1 MSTTR
6 RSFFRSLGLLA
17 GAASVSPTIFI
28 PKFEPVRWKVLR
40 CEDYTEV
47 IYHPRDLTRRWKAI
61 RPTECAWSDYCVNR
75 GFVGD
80 WDIVIDGPPL
90 SFYQMCVRGWRL
102 EEKAGRKL
110 TYGEWESGVLG
121 KQLEI

>member
-28 PKFEPVRWKVLR
+28 PKFEPVRWKVLLP
-40 CEDYTEV
+40 EVEFTEV
-47 IYHPRDLTRRWKAI
+47 IYHPRDYMGCWDLVFG
-61 RPTECAWSDYCVNR
+61 RPS
-75 GFVGD
+75 GF
-80 WDIVIDGPPL
+80 L
-90 SFYQMCVRGWRL
+90 QMCVRGWRL

-121 KQLEI
+121 KRLEV